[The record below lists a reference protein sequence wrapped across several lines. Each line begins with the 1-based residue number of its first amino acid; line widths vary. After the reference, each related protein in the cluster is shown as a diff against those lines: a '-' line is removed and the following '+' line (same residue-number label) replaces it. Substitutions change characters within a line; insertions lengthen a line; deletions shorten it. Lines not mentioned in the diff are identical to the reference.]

1 MGEGLWDALRELRN
15 AIEDDGD
22 ADDRADSDPPAA
34 YESKRGRDV
43 AAARAS
49 CSAISDASTALARR

>member
-1 MGEGLWDALRELRN
+1 MGEDLWDALRELRN
-15 AIEDDGD
+15 AIEDDS
-22 ADDRADSDPPAA
+22 ADDATDSDPPVA
-34 YESKRGRDV
+34 YESSRGRDV